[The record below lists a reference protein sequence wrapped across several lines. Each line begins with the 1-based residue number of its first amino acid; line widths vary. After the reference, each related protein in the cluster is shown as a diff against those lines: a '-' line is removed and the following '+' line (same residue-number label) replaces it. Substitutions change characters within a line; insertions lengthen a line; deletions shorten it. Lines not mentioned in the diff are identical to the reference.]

1 MGEEQRKEN
10 TECMWYVM
18 RAYKNE
24 KKAEELLSGNH
35 GLTYFIPKQKVI
47 RTNERKKVITME
59 PVIRS
64 LVFVYATQQQIVA
77 FKRDIY
83 NDLQFVIWK
92 CDGGIRYLTVP
103 TNQMNN
109 FIQVCEQKEQEVVF
123 YRPDQIQVEKG
134 QRVRVHGGTFDKLEG
149 IVVKVEKKRSK
160 QFLVLVPEVLAAS
173 IKVDPEYL
181 EIIEGKSGDEK
192 SPPPMSIQIDWSR
205 DT

>member
-10 TECMWYVM
+10 AVCMWYVM

-24 KKAEELLSGNH
+24 KKAEELLSGSH
-35 GLTYFIPKQKVI
+35 GLTYFIPKRQVI
-47 RTNERKKVITME
+47 RTSERKKVISME

-64 LVFVYATQQQIVA
+64 LVFVYATQQQIVS

-92 CDGGIRYLTVP
+92 CDGGNRYLTVP
-103 TNQMNN
+103 NKQMRN
-109 FIQVCEQKEQEVVF
+109 FIQVCEQREQEVIF
-123 YRPDQIQVEKG
+123 YRPEQIQVERG

-149 IVVKVEKKRSK
+149 IVVKVEKKRNK
-160 QFLVLVPEVLAAS
+160 QFVVLVPQVLAAS

-181 EIIEGKSGDEK
+181 EIIEGKTDDEK
-192 SPPPMSIQIDWSR
+192 SPPPHIY
-205 DT
+205 

>member
-24 KKAEELLSGNH
+24 KKAEELLSGSH
-35 GLTYFIPKQKVI
+35 GLTYFIPKRQVI
-47 RTNERKKVITME
+47 RTSQRKKVISME

-64 LVFVYATQQQIVA
+64 LVFVYATQQQIVT
-77 FKRDIY
+77 FKKDIY

-92 CDGGIRYLTVP
+92 SDGAIRYLTVP
-103 TNQMNN
+103 ARQMHG

-160 QFLVLVPEVLAAS
+160 QFVVLVPEVLAAS

-192 SPPPMSIQIDWSR
+192 SPPHVYSNR
-205 DT
+205 LE

>member
-1 MGEEQRKEN
+1 MVEEQRKGDA
-10 TECMWYVM
+10 MWYVM

-83 NDLQFVIWK
+83 NDLQFVTWK

-160 QFLVLVPEVLAAS
+160 QFVVLVPEVLAAS

-192 SPPPMSIQIDWSR
+192 SPPPCLFK
-205 DT
+205 

>member
-10 TECMWYVM
+10 AVCMWYVM

-24 KKAEELLSGNH
+24 KKAEELLSGSH
-35 GLTYFIPKQKVI
+35 GLTYFIPKRQVI
-47 RTNERKKVITME
+47 RTSERKKVISME

-64 LVFVYATQQQIVA
+64 LVFVYATQQQIVS

-92 CDGGIRYLTVP
+92 CDGGNRYLTVP
-103 TNQMNN
+103 NKQMRN
-109 FIQVCEQKEQEVVF
+109 FIQVCEQREQEVIF
-123 YRPDQIQVEKG
+123 YRPEQIQVERG

-149 IVVKVEKKRSK
+149 IVVKVEKKRNK
-160 QFLVLVPEVLAAS
+160 QFVVLVPQVLAAS

-181 EIIEGKSGDEK
+181 EIIEGKTDDEK
-192 SPPPMSIQIDWSR
+192 SPPHIY
-205 DT
+205 

>member
-160 QFLVLVPEVLAAS
+160 QFVVLVPEVLAAS

-181 EIIEGKSGDEK
+181 EIIGGKSGDEK
-192 SPPPMSIQIDWSR
+192 SPPPCLFE
-205 DT
+205 

>member
-24 KKAEELLSGNH
+24 KKAEELLSGSH
-35 GLTYFIPKQKVI
+35 GLTYFIPKRQVI
-47 RTNERKKVITME
+47 RTSQRKKVISME

-64 LVFVYATQQQIVA
+64 LVFVYATQQQIVT
-77 FKRDIY
+77 FKKDIY

-92 CDGGIRYLTVP
+92 SDGAIRYLTVP
-103 TNQMNN
+103 ARQMHD
-109 FIQVCEQKEQEVVF
+109 FIQVCEQKEQEVTF

-160 QFLVLVPEVLAAS
+160 QFVVLVPEVLAAS

-192 SPPPMSIQIDWSR
+192 SPPPCLFE
-205 DT
+205 

>member
-1 MGEEQRKEN
+1 MVEEQRKGDA
-10 TECMWYVM
+10 MWYVM

-160 QFLVLVPEVLAAS
+160 QFVVLVPEVLAAP

-181 EIIEGKSGDEK
+181 EIIEGKSGEEP
-192 SPPPMSIQIDWSR
+192 PPPMSIRIDWSR

>member
-1 MGEEQRKEN
+1 MGEEQRNEN
-10 TECMWYVM
+10 TVRMWYVM

-24 KKAEELLSGNH
+24 KKAEELLSGNR

-47 RTNERKKVITME
+47 RTNDRKKVICME

-64 LVFVYATQQQIVA
+64 LVFVYASQTEIVA

-92 CDGGIRYLTVP
+92 SGGAIRYLTVP
-103 TNQMNN
+103 TKQMNN
-109 FIQVCEQKEQEVVF
+109 FIQVCEQKEQEVIF

-149 IVVKVEKKRSK
+149 IVVKVEKKRNK
-160 QFLVLVPEVLAAS
+160 QFVVLVPQVLAAS
-173 IKVDPEYL
+173 IKVNPEYL
-181 EIIEGKSGDEK
+181 EIIEGKSDDEK
-192 SPPPMSIQIDWSR
+192 YTPPHSCQNR
-205 DT
+205 LN